1 MKHNLLAGLRLGDH
15 PGRFASHA
23 LGKARSTETERLE
36 EGNMMRKRVWTILR
50 TSEGGLS
57 MKPFTWIAAIIF
69 LGVATTGCLAPA
81 ALAHGCA
88 MSDVAAT
95 YGYTST
101 GTIVTPPVGPF
112 LAVGRITFSNTG
124 TLSGK
129 QTTSIAGNFFDET
142 VSGTYTVNPDC
153 TGTATANVYHG
164 STLVRTTNL
173 SIVWVD
179 DQKEARAIFLTAGT
193 AISINARKI
202 SSD

>member
-1 MKHNLLAGLRLGDH
+1 MMKKL
-15 PGRFASHA
+15 
-23 LGKARSTETERLE
+23 
-36 EGNMMRKRVWTILR
+36 VWTILR
-50 TSEGGLS
+50 TFEGGLS
-57 MKPFTWIAAIIF
+57 MKRLTWIATIMF
-69 LGVATTGCLAPA
+69 LGLATTGSLAPA
-81 ALAHGCA
+81 ILAHGCA

-101 GTIVTPPVGPF
+101 GTVVTPPVGAF
-112 LAVGRITFSNTG
+112 LAVGQITFSSTG
-124 TLSGK
+124 TITGK
-129 QTTSIAGNFFDET
+129 QTTSIAGIFFDET